1 MRPCPWLVI
10 PLLLGGAGWIP
21 ALSAP
26 VPIRQVSDQTVW
38 STQADSIRRFVLT
51 GEIRDRGLEQLIK
64 SSGWQA
70 DELRIAIG
78 KIYQIDSQRVAR
90 FLASERGERFLLS
103 QLGTYGPAGAP
114 AESLVGLRSAILT
127 ASADGALSAA
137 DLLDHLPTNFDLR
150 RRTGTAGAT
159 MPVCGSGGDLTGDR
173 RNSWLSWLVFLPACL
188 QAASLSPPSANTRPV
203 ARGPGLE
210 ALNPGP
216 RGGATGAAAGWG
228 PGGCKQGAAPTATR
242 AGQSQGH

>member
-70 DELRIAIG
+70 DELRIAIA

-137 DLLDHLPTNFDLR
+137 DLLAHLPTNFDLR

-228 PGGCKQGAAPTATR
+228 PGGTPPR
-242 AGQSQGH
+242 DSP